1 MKNWTEVDI
10 VRTVACGAKSRAE
23 RVTRNA
29 DEEIEA
35 FAGIL
40 FETGTKAARVR
51 NGKTIFTE
59 VNAARSGGE
68 SDVDAVVDKNARVGR
83 AGANGLQGR
92 AREIERF
99 PAAQIFFAQLNPVHS
114 SSGDNLDSLQEH
126 GNGVRGNR
134 KGKAAAV
141 GYVTNDGFRVL
152 NGEGHGMDL
161 SWIESS

>member
-1 MKNWTEVDI
+1 VKNWAEINI
-10 VRTVACGAKSRAE
+10 VRTVARRAESRAE
-23 RVTRNA
+23 RVTGNA

-59 VNAARSGGE
+59 VNAAGSGGE
-68 SDVDAVVDKNARVGR
+68 GDVNAVVDENASVRR
-83 AGANGLQGR
+83 ADANGLQGR

-99 PAAQIFFAQLNPVHS
+99 PAAQILFAQLNPVHS
-114 SSGDNLDSLQEH
+114 SSGDSLHSLQEH
-126 GNGVRGNR
+126 GNSVRGNR
-134 KGKAAAV
+134 KGKAAAI

-152 NGEGHGMDL
+152 SGEGHGQDL